1 MLIPKECLIF
11 AAFNIKIL
19 IMEELKTKRE
29 DFIKRFRASQQR
41 KKERLAVLEQVLR
54 NEYKLRT
61 GKEATKV
68 CAL

>member
-1 MLIPKECLIF
+1 M
-11 AAFNIKIL
+11 

-61 GKEATKV
+61 GKEATKF
-68 CAL
+68 CTL

>member
-1 MLIPKECLIF
+1 M
-11 AAFNIKIL
+11 

-61 GKEATKV
+61 GKKATKF

>member
-1 MLIPKECLIF
+1 
-11 AAFNIKIL
+11 
-19 IMEELKTKRE
+19 MEELKTKRE

-54 NEYKLRT
+54 NEYKLRI
-61 GKEATKV
+61 GKEAGEF

>member
-1 MLIPKECLIF
+1 
-11 AAFNIKIL
+11 
-19 IMEELKTKRE
+19 MEDLKTKRE
-29 DFIKRFRASQQR
+29 DFIKRYKEYKKQ

-61 GKEATKV
+61 GKEATKF

>member
-1 MLIPKECLIF
+1 MD
-11 AAFNIKIL
+11 
-19 IMEELKTKRE
+19 ELKTKRE

-41 KKERLAVLEQVLR
+41 KKECLAVLEKMLR

-61 GKEATKV
+61 GKAAGEF